1 MNDFRTLLVHR
12 LRHGHWVAMDV
23 AAALLLA
30 VAFAAAA
37 RLGTDR
43 PQTLAVAAV
52 AALPVATRRGWPLP
66 SLAVSLAAVVAALLM
81 GVESAYLPLTVV
93 LYSVGAQETHKRAVA
108 GLAASLA
115 CVAAALLAAVW
126 PSWTQALGSAG
137 FGLALMGLS
146 WTAGLAVRE
155 QHLHAARTAEQA
167 VVEERLRIA
176 RDLHDVVAHSMSLIT
191 MRAGVAGLVAA
202 TRPREAREALRLIE
216 TTGREAMLEMRALLG
231 MLRSESGAQSIA
243 PAPRLQDLH
252 ALAAHAGVEVD
263 LRVEA
268 EDLPEGVGLA
278 VYRIVQEALTNV
290 VKHAGTGCRVRV
302 TVPEAGVVEVEV
314 ADDGRGTPH
323 DGGGHGLL
331 GMRERCLMYGGQL
344 TAGPDPGGGFR
355 VLARLPYASKETP

>member
-1 MNDFRTLLVHR
+1 MNETLVVHR
-12 LRHGHWVAMDV
+12 LRHGHWVALDV

-30 VAFAAAA
+30 AAFAAAA
-37 RLGTDR
+37 QLRTGLPPATA
-43 PQTLAVAAV
+43 LSAL

-66 SLAVSLAAVVAALLM
+66 SLAVSLAAAVAALLM
-81 GVESAYLPLTVV
+81 GVDSAYLPVAVV
-93 LYSVGAQETHKRAVA
+93 LYSVGAQKPRRRAVT
-108 GLAASLA
+108 GLAASLV
-115 CVAAALLAAVW
+115 CVAAALLAAAW

-155 QHLHAARTAEQA
+155 KNLLAARTAERA

-191 MRAGVAGLVAA
+191 MKAGVAGLVAE
-202 TRPREAREALRLIE
+202 TRPQEAREALRLIE
-216 TTGREAMLEMRALLG
+216 TTGREAMLEMRAMLG
-231 MLRSESGAQSIA
+231 MLRSQTSTQGTA

-302 TVPEAGVVEVEV
+302 TVPKAGVVEVEV
-314 ADDGRGTPH
+314 ADEGRGTPR

-331 GMRERCLMYGGQL
+331 GMHERCLMYGGQL

-355 VLARLPYASKETP
+355 VLARLPYALKDTP